1 MASSHTHRAPERP
14 ESSYQGHLFRA
25 KFIRY
30 RTLFR
35 KYWWIVAF
43 GVALGA
49 GGSSWYIASQ
59 KTVYVSTARMMVSGK
74 VTLPDGGAFAEE
86 MSYFMTTQGEL
97 MKDEAVR
104 NRAEAYV
111 RTNSPETPVSP
122 VQLKVA
128 SILNTSIFHLTA
140 TGPEP
145 KYPQKFLDAI
155 LHEYIATRHEMRSQK
170 GEFTAGEI
178 DEEINRVKTELRAD
192 EDKLLAFQRDNKT
205 GFLEQEGNAAAAY
218 LSKLNTRYAELK
230 NEAQLLDLFELDH
243 QRVRTRAANGDGQP
257 DLRESDPRN
266 PLSSG
271 PLFEYERARQKIELL
286 RADRASYA
294 RDLMQKHPIM
304 VDFDEQIAQQQQ
316 LMDTFRKQGA
326 DDLKRRRDA
335 AAIEIKNLETTIKE
349 WEAKAASNNERLNQY
364 ATLQAGITRLRSQ
377 LDGYVKQKSTV
388 DLTRNVDQEIVSV
401 RQKASVAEPQRVNVL
416 NVLSIGL
423 SIGLGLGLMGLVII
437 DPFDDR
443 IESVVDFQATF
454 PDRVLAHI
462 PHVSSTVEAVDL
474 APLLAED
481 ERHAFVES
489 LRSLRSS
496 LFFLPV
502 EGVQPKIFLITSAAP
517 NEGKST
523 VALNFAITM
532 AMFDVRVLLVDG
544 DLRRGE
550 LHKKFDLEKGRG
562 FGDVLNGDCALHRA
576 AQPTRIPGLSL
587 LSRGTTVANPGE
599 LFLSTDTDRF
609 LKAAAAQFDY
619 VIIDSAPVTA
629 ADDTSC
635 LAPKV
640 DATMFVFRLAASS
653 TRAGTKALQVL
664 RDRQVNVIGLICND
678 VAESM
683 QDYSYYRYPEYYG
696 AGAARA
702 EDRT

>member
-1 MASSHTHRAPERP
+1 PIP
-14 ESSYQGHLFRA
+14 
-25 KFIRY
+25 
-30 RTLFR
+30 
-35 KYWWIVAF
+35 
-43 GVALGA
+43 
-49 GGSSWYIASQ
+49 
-59 KTVYVSTARMMVSGK
+59 
-74 VTLPDGGAFAEE
+74 
-86 MSYFMTTQGEL
+86 
-97 MKDEAVR
+97 
-104 NRAEAYV
+104 
-111 RTNSPETPVSP
+111 
-122 VQLKVA
+122 
-128 SILNTSIFHLTA
+128 NTSIFHLTA
-140 TGPEP
+140 AGAEP
-145 KYPQKFLDAI
+145 RYPQKFLDAI
-155 LHEYIATRHEMRSQK
+155 LHEYIATRREMRSQK

-178 DEEINRVKTELRAD
+178 DEEIARVKTELRTE
-192 EDKLLAFQRDNKT
+192 EDRLLAFQRDNKT
-205 GFLEQEGNAAAAY
+205 GFLEQDGNAAAAY

-243 QRVRTRAANGDGQP
+243 QLVRKRAANGDGQP
-257 DLRESDPRN
+257 DLREADPRN
-266 PLSSG
+266 PISSG
-271 PLFEYERARQKIELL
+271 PLLEYERARQKIELL

-294 RDLMQKHPIM
+294 RDLMPRHPIM

-349 WEAKAASNNERLNQY
+349 WEGKAAANNERLNQY
-364 ATLQAGITRLRSQ
+364 ATLQAGIARLRSQ
-377 LDGYVKQKSTV
+377 LDALVRSKGNV

-401 RQKASVAEPQRVNVL
+401 RQKASVAEPQSVNVL
-416 NVLSIGL
+416 KVLGIGIG
-423 SIGLGLGLMGLVII
+423 IGLGIGLLGLVVI
-437 DPFDDR
+437 DPLDDR
-443 IESVVDFQATF
+443 IESVVDFQASF

-462 PHVSSTVEAVDL
+462 PHLSCPTEVVDL
-474 APLLAED
+474 SATLPEG

-502 EGVQPKIFLITSAAP
+502 EGVAPKIFLITSAAP

-523 VALNFAITM
+523 VALNFAVIM

-550 LHKKFDLEKGRG
+550 LHKTLGLPNDQG
-562 FGDVLNGDCALHRA
+562 FGDVLSGDCALQRA
-576 AQPTRIPGLSL
+576 VLATTIPGLTL
-587 LSRGTTVANPGE
+587 LPRGRSVTNPGE

-619 VIIDSAPVTA
+619 VIIDSAPVAA
-629 ADDTSC
+629 ADDTAS

-653 TRAGTKALQVL
+653 TRASTKALQVL
-664 RDRQVNVIGLICND
+664 RDRQANVIGLICND

-683 QDYSYYRYPEYYG
+683 EDYSYYRYPEYYG
-696 AGAARA
+696 AG
-702 EDRT
+702 